1 MRAQPPV
8 IIAGAV
14 EEYLRPITSA
24 EIADPH
30 WAAFRRIAE
39 ACGIAHEWPW
49 DLAAWAL
56 MWAEPPV
63 LVAWEKEKNTFHR
76 I

>member
-39 ACGIAHEWPW
+39 ACGIAHE
-49 DLAAWAL
+49 
-56 MWAEPPV
+56 
-63 LVAWEKEKNTFHR
+63 
-76 I
+76 